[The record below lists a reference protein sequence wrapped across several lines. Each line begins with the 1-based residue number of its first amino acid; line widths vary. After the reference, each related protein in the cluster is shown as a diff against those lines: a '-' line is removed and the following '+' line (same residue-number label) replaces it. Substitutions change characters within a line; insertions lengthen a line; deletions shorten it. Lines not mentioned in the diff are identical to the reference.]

1 MKRTHKGFTLVEL
14 LIVVAVIGV
23 LAIMMTMSSSE
34 AVDVAGANAI
44 IGNLQALKTAAYQM
58 YIHEPKVGFMTISFA
73 GTGDGML
80 VDAGEDEDS
89 TDDKYIKD
97 VLNEYLGKA
106 STNTTIGTNYGLVG
120 DKDAWYVVYQLNDT
134 DGVKAKLEASAKKA
148 ELIGA
153 EDETLAKL
161 TASGVTYYKTA
172 TTDTTVVALKVR

>member
-23 LAIMMTMSSSE
+23 LAIMTSSE

-44 IGNLQALKTAAYQM
+44 IGNLQTLKTAAYQM
-58 YIHEPKVGFMTISFA
+58 YIHEPKVGFMTILFA
-73 GTGDGML
+73 GTGNGML
-80 VDAGEDEDS
+80 VDAGEDEE
-89 TDDKYIKD
+89 DDKYIKD

-172 TTDTTVVALKVR
+172 TTGTTVVALKVR

>member
-106 STNTTIGTNYGLVG
+106 STNATIGTNYGLVG

-134 DGVKAKLEASAKKA
+134 DGVKAKLKAGAKKA
-148 ELIGA
+148 ELIAATGN
-153 EDETLAKL
+153 TLEAIGEGYY
-161 TASGVTYYKTA
+161 TA
-172 TTDTTVVALKVR
+172 DTTQTYVAMKVR